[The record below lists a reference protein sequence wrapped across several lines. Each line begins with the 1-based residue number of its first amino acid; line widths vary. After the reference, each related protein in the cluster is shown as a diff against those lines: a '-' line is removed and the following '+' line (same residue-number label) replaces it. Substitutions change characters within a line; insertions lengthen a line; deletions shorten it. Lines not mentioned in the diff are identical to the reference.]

1 MWSILSLRFVVCL
14 SFYALMTVS
23 HWGPIATTT
32 STTIAFL
39 VAKVFQ
45 YQVSP

>member
-1 MWSILSLRFVVCL
+1 MICL
-14 SFYALMTVS
+14 SFYALLSVS

-32 STTIAFL
+32 ATTIAFL

-45 YQVSP
+45 YQVSDQG